1 LAKLHN
7 LARMSTATT
16 GTGTITLGSAV
27 AGFLSFGDAGVA
39 NGSTVTYGIRDGT
52 SSEIGRGVYTS
63 SGTTLTRTVLKSTN
77 SNNAISLSGTAQV
90 FITPAS
96 EDVIENTGQMFTP
109 PGRLTLTS
117 GIPILSST
125 VSGAATIYYTPYLG
139 NVIWLYDGTSR
150 WEQFEISELS
160 LALSVGTAS
169 RPHDVFIYSS
179 LGTPTLELTAWTND
193 TTRAT
198 NLAFQ
203 NGRYVK
209 SGATTRLYVGT
220 IYLDASKQCSFIVGG
235 LAAGGTAGVVG
246 LWNMYNRASWATLS
260 GDTTNSWTY
269 TDTANWRS
277 ANASSTMRTSFI
289 NGVSGGVTV
298 DACYQTFSIHT
309 GNAGRVAIGYD
320 SATVPADFM
329 LMASSSDTT
338 LAHTSGVTV
347 RTVKM
352 ATAGYHYVQAIELG
366 SANVTFYGD
375 VGLTTAQS
383 GMNVTGQY

>member
-1 LAKLHN
+1 
-7 LARMSTATT
+7 MSTATT

-27 AGFLSFGDAGVA
+27 AGFLSFADAGVA

-77 SNNAISLSGTAQV
+77 SGSAINLSGTAQV
-90 FITPAS
+90 FITPSA
-96 EDVIENTGQMFTP
+96 EDVIENTGQMFQP
-109 PGRLTLTS
+109 PGRLSLVS
-117 GIPILSST
+117 GTPVLSST
-125 VSGAATIYYTPYLG
+125 VSSAATLYYVPYLG
-139 NVIWLYDGTSR
+139 NVIWLYDGSSR

-160 LALSVGTAS
+160 ISLSGTTAS

-203 NGRYVK
+203 NARYVK
-209 SGATTRLYVGT
+209 SGATTRLYLGT
-220 IYLDASKQCSFIVGG
+220 IYVNASNQCDFIVGG

-246 LWNMYNRASWATLS
+246 LWNMYNRAPWSTLS

-269 TDTANWRS
+269 TDTANWRA

-298 DACYQTFSIHT
+298 DACYQIYSIHT
-309 GNAGRVAIGYD
+309 GNSGRVAIGYD
-320 SATVPADFM
+320 STTVPAD
-329 LMASSSDTT
+329 LMVIASTGDTVSAIT
-338 LAHTSGVTV
+338 ASATV
-347 RTVKM
+347 RTVK
-352 ATAGYHYVQAIELG
+352 TAAVGYHYVQAIELG
-366 SANVTFYGD
+366 SANVVFYGD
-375 VGLTTAQS
+375 IGLTTAQS
-383 GMNVTGQY
+383 GMNVTGQF